1 MTLLIVIIALA
12 LIFDY
17 INGFHD
23 AANSIA
29 TVVSTKVLTPFQAVL
44 WAALFNTVAFWIFKD
59 HAVANSISKTVYK
72 EFITL
77 PVIFSGILAAIFW
90 NLLTWWYGIP
100 SSSSHTL
107 IGGFAGAA
115 IAHALSVKGI
125 HFSWAKIVDADT
137 IIKTILF
144 IFLAPLIGIVTS
156 MFITVVTI
164 MRNIWFRIGII
175 VVTTLLTAFLFDYF
189 ENSKMNENAEKFYGI
204 DKYKKEVAALKSE
217 LTNLNGYGETDTILS
232 KKLKLTQEKLTK
244 ATASFNSVH
253 PFIENFDN
261 TSANYIAK
269 VAKDSGWLD
278 QIAISKLKDAA
289 RNANDFLVLEA
300 KAPENDSAKKEYD
313 IAKVVTE
320 EYKAPVKLFLA
331 GNISVDSTVIL
342 LNQIYP
348 LQPKNIDKVKAKL
361 ANFNIEKAFAD
372 EIDKADNTMIV
383 NGIFGTALIFI
394 LIYLYV
400 EKIKT
405 PTALTVGNMFKKLQ
419 LFSSAAFSIG
429 HGGNDAQKVMGII
442 GAALIA
448 SGTIQDFAS
457 LPGWVPV
464 ACYLAIGLG
473 TMSGGWKIVKTMG
486 SKITKVTPLEGVAAE
501 TAGAFTLFFTG
512 QMGIPVSTT
521 HTITGSIIG
530 VGATKRLSAVRW
542 GVTTNLLWAWVLT
555 IPVSAVLAAIT
566 YFIVKFFLG

>member
-44 WAALFNTVAFWIFKD
+44 WAALFNVVAFWIFKD

-72 EFITL
+72 DFITL
-77 PVIFSGILAAIFW
+77 PVIFSGLLAAIFW

-115 IAHALSVKGI
+115 IAHALMIKGI
-125 HFSWAKIVDADT
+125 DYSWAKIVDADT

-144 IFLAPLIGIVTS
+144 IFLAPIIGIIIS
-156 MFITVVTI
+156 IFITVVTI
-164 MRNIWFRIGII
+164 MRNVWIRLCII
-175 VVTTLLTAFLFDYF
+175 SVVTFATVLMFDHF
-189 ENSKMNENAEKFYGI
+189 EASKMNENVQKFYGI
-204 DKYKKEVAALKSE
+204 DKYKKEVSNINEELK
-217 LTNLNGYGETDTILS
+217 TNKADTILLANLAINED
-232 KKLKLTQEKLTK
+232 KLSK
-244 ATASFNSVH
+244 ATAFYEQIKPSVD
-253 PFIENFDN
+253 NFDQLGADSIAEIAN
-261 TSANYIAK
+261 TN
-269 VAKDSGWLD
+269 GWL
-278 QIAISKLKDAA
+278 AGVAVSKLKDEV

-300 KAPENDSAKKEYD
+300 KAPENKDAKAEYS
-313 IAKVVTE
+313 IAKDITE
-320 EYKAPVKLFLA
+320 GYKAPLKLYLEGA
-331 GNISVDSTVIL
+331 IDLDSTLVL
-342 LNQIYP
+342 VNSIYP
-348 LQPKNIDKVKAKL
+348 IQAKNIDKVKAKITK
-361 ANFNIEKAFAD
+361 FNIEKTFSS
-372 EIDKADNTMIV
+372 EIDKSDNTMIV
-383 NGIFGTALIFI
+383 YGIIGSSI
-394 LIYLYV
+394 LFMLVYIYV

-405 PTALTVGNMFKKLQ
+405 PTARSVAYMFKKLQ

-448 SGTIQDFAS
+448 SGSIQDFGQ
-457 LPGWVPV
+457 LPNWVPV

-473 TMSGGWKIVKTMG
+473 TMSGGWKIIKTMG
-486 SKITKVTPLEGVAAE
+486 SRITKVTPLEGVAAE

-555 IPVSAVLAAIT
+555 IPVSGVLAAIT
-566 YFIVKFFLG
+566 YFIVSYIIK

>member
-1 MTLLIVIIALA
+1 MTLLIIIIALA

-44 WAALFNTVAFWIFKD
+44 WAALFNSVAFWIFKD

-72 EFITL
+72 DFITL
-77 PVIFSGILAAIFW
+77 PVIFSGLLAAIFW

-115 IAHALSVKGI
+115 IAHALMIKGI
-125 HFSWAKIVDADT
+125 DFSWAKVVDSDT
-137 IIKTILF
+137 IVKTILF
-144 IFLAPLIGIVTS
+144 IFLAPIIGIIIS
-156 MFITVVTI
+156 IFISIITI
-164 MRNIWFRIGII
+164 MRNIWWRLAII
-175 VVTTLLTAFLFDYF
+175 VIATAGTVLMFDKF
-189 ENSKMNENAEKFYGI
+189 EDTKIKENVQKFYSI
-204 DKYKKEVAALKSE
+204 DKYQKEVANINEE
-217 LTNLNGYGETDTILS
+217 LTKKQEDSSLMAALNLN
-232 KKLKLTQEKLTK
+232 KEKLEK
-244 ATASFNSVH
+244 ATSTYNH
-253 PFIENFDN
+253 LLPFLSDFDN
-261 TSANYIAK
+261 LSADKIA
-269 VAKDSGWLD
+269 AIANDSGWLKSV
-278 QIAISKLKDAA
+278 AVSKLKDAV

-300 KAPENDSAKKEYD
+300 KAPEDK
-313 IAKVVTE
+313 IAKAEYTIAKDKTE
-320 EYKAPVKLFLA
+320 GYKAPLKLYLA
-331 GNISVDSTVIL
+331 GEINLDSALIVI
-342 LNQIYP
+342 NGIYP
-348 LQPKNIDKVKAKL
+348 IADKNTDNIKAKITK
-361 ANFNIEKAFAD
+361 FNIEKAFAG
-372 EIDKADNTMIV
+372 EIDKADNSIIVYGIIGAALLFMIV
-383 NGIFGTALIFI
+383 
-394 LIYLYV
+394 YVYV

-405 PTALTVGNMFKKLQ
+405 PTAHSVAYMFKKLQ

-448 SGTIQDFAS
+448 NGSMQEFS
-457 LPGWVPV
+457 QLPSWVPV

-542 GVTTNLLWAWVLT
+542 GVTTNLLWAWILT
-555 IPVSAVLAAIT
+555 IPVSGILAAVT
-566 YFIVKFFLG
+566 YLIVHYFLK

>member
-1 MTLLIVIIALA
+1 MSLLIVIIALA

-44 WAALFNTVAFWIFKD
+44 WAALFNVVAFFIFKD
-59 HAVANSISKTVYK
+59 HAVANSISKTVFK

-77 PVIFSGILAAIFW
+77 PVIFSGLLAAIFW

-115 IAHALSVKGI
+115 IAHALVEKGI
-125 HFSWAKIVDADT
+125 SYPWSKIVDSH
-137 IIKTILF
+137 TILMTVFF
-144 IFLAPLIGIVTS
+144 IFLAPIIGIIISV
-156 MFITVVTI
+156 FITIVTI
-164 MRNIWFRIGII
+164 MRNIWLRIAIII
-175 VVTTLLTAFLFDYF
+175 VVTLGTAVLFDKF
-189 ENSKMNENAEKFYGI
+189 ETNKMNENVQKFYGI
-204 DKYKKEVAALKSE
+204 DKYQKEVASINDLLGKLAL
-217 LTNLNGYGETDTILS
+217 N
-232 KKLKLTQEKLTK
+232 QEKLDK
-244 ATASFNSVH
+244 ATVYYNH
-253 PFIENFDN
+253 IKPLINDFDN
-261 TSANYIAK
+261 SSANAIAK
-269 VAKDSGWLD
+269 IAKDSGWLNS
-278 QIAISKLKDAA
+278 AATSKIKDDV
-289 RNANDFLVLEA
+289 RNANDYLVLESKAPSDKAA
-300 KAPENDSAKKEYD
+300 KAEYD
-313 IAKVVTE
+313 IAKEKTEGYKEPLKLYMTGTISIDSAITVVN
-320 EYKAPVKLFLA
+320 A
-331 GNISVDSTVIL
+331 
-342 LNQIYP
+342 IYP
-348 LQPKNIDKVKAKL
+348 IKPQNVEKVKQKIEK
-361 ANFNIEKAFAD
+361 FNIEKSFSS
-372 EIDKADNTMIV
+372 EIDKADNSIIV
-383 NGIFGTALIFI
+383 YGILISSLIFI

-448 SGTIQDFAS
+448 SGVIQDFGQ
-457 LPGWVPV
+457 LPSWVPV

-555 IPVSAVLAAIT
+555 IPVSATLAAIT
-566 YFIVKFFLG
+566 YFIVTLFVK